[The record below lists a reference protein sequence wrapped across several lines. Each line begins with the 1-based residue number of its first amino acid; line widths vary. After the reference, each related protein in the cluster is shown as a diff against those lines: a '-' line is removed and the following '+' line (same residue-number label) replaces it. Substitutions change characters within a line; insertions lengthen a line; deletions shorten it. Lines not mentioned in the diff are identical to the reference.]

1 MTTTRTSRAGSR
13 AAARPGRQGGYTLLE
28 LLVVMAI
35 AGLLAVTLAG
45 TVFSGRETVTLRAA
59 AEDLTALL
67 KRTRGAALR
76 TNREAAVFVDVA
88 EKTFGVEGGPKRWPL
103 PSDSDVTLLTAAE
116 EILHEDRG
124 AIRFFPDGSATGGG
138 IRLSQ
143 NGSSYQVSVHW
154 LTGQVS
160 LAK

>member
-1 MTTTRTSRAGSR
+1 M
-13 AAARPGRQGGYTLLE
+13 
-28 LLVVMAI
+28 VIAI
-35 AGLLAVTLAG
+35 AGVLTATLAG
-45 TVFSGRETVTLRAA
+45 TILSGRETVTLRAA

-67 KRTRGAALR
+67 KRTRGEALR
-76 TNREAAVFVDVA
+76 SNREAAVFVNVE
-88 EKTFGVEGGPKRWPL
+88 EKTFGVEGKEQAWPL
-103 PSDSDVTLLTAAE
+103 PPDTDVTLLTAAE

-143 NGSSYQVSVHW
+143 DGRRYQVSVHW